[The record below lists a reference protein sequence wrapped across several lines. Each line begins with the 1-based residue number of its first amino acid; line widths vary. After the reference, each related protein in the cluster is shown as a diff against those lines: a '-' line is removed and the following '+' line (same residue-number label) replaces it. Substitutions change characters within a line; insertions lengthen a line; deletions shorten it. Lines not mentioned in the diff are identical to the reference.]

1 MRVVSL
7 FRAAGRNNDTGERT
21 RSMRLY
27 LFQLA
32 LHPANDIPAPG
43 YLIQTDGVIDRCGCW
58 WIPAQLI
65 RKQQVAG

>member
-1 MRVVSL
+1 
-7 FRAAGRNNDTGERT
+7 
-21 RSMRLY
+21 MRLY